1 VKKTNENKKIYTL
14 DFSGFEKCRVYTQS
28 TGEFLIN
35 GSLIAT
41 GYSGAPGHI
50 NNTSSECT
58 VNKGPLPRGR
68 YRMTYEKEHNKGKHV
83 IVLTPMPETAM
94 CGRHSM
100 LIHGDN
106 KRLNN
111 TGSEGC
117 IILPINIRLRIRDEV
132 IRGNDI
138 LRVK

>member
-1 VKKTNENKKIYTL
+1 MTME
-14 DFSGFEKCRVYTQS
+14 YTQS

-35 GSLIAT
+35 GILIAT

-50 NNTSSECT
+50 NATSSECI
-58 VNKGPLPRGR
+58 VNKGSLPRGR
-68 YRMTYEKEHNKGKHV
+68 YRMTYEKVRNKRPHV

-106 KRLNN
+106 EYLNN

-117 IILPINIRLRIRDEV
+117 IILPKYIRLRIYDEI

>member
-1 VKKTNENKKIYTL
+1 MTME
-14 DFSGFEKCRVYTQS
+14 YTQS

-35 GSLIAT
+35 GTLIAT
-41 GYSGAPGHI
+41 GYSGAKDYI
-50 NNTSSECT
+50 NNTAAECI

-68 YRMTYEKEHNKGKHV
+68 YRMTYVYEHDKGKHV
-83 IVLTPMPETAM
+83 MVLTPMPGTDM

-106 KRLNN
+106 RKMNG
-111 TGSEGC
+111 TASKGC
-117 IILPINIRLRIRDEV
+117 IILPETIRIRIRDE
-132 IRGNDI
+132 IKRGNDI